1 MIFENLIFQDF
12 YYLGPSVGII
22 IIDIFTNKKST
33 LNKKNT
39 GIILSVIF
47 LMVSVEYHWY
57 KKTIYNFISD
67 YIIDGINPL
76 VIFILSVTFPVIFL
90 TLRGT

>member
-12 YYLGPSVGII
+12 YYLDPSVGII
-22 IIDIFTNKKST
+22 IIDIFTVKKST

-47 LMVSVEYHWY
+47 LMVSVEYH
-57 KKTIYNFISD
+57 
-67 YIIDGINPL
+67 
-76 VIFILSVTFPVIFL
+76 
-90 TLRGT
+90 

>member
-47 LMVSVEYHWY
+47 LMVSVEYH
-57 KKTIYNFISD
+57 
-67 YIIDGINPL
+67 
-76 VIFILSVTFPVIFL
+76 
-90 TLRGT
+90 

>member
-1 MIFENLIFQDF
+1 
-12 YYLGPSVGII
+12 
-22 IIDIFTNKKST
+22 
-33 LNKKNT
+33 
-39 GIILSVIF
+39 
-47 LMVSVEYHWY
+47 MVSVEYHWY